1 MPSEWMPWS
10 GWRFTPERCNS
21 RVIARLP
28 AAHERFTLDRMSDHL
43 PSLAFADLL
52 AYTDYLA
59 ERWFTYFEHNPAAL
73 EIEIGGRAPK
83 LRDLVTHIFQ
93 VEDFFADLLLQE
105 GAGANARPA
114 QTAGGSL
121 EELRGMHQRAHKKL
135 AQYVESASE
144 EMLQR
149 TRTLGPVKVSERKT
163 LAQAVLHSVHHWAQ
177 VAMEVRQAGFPAE
190 KPQDIIA
197 SPVMI

>member
-1 MPSEWMPWS
+1 
-10 GWRFTPERCNS
+10 
-21 RVIARLP
+21 
-28 AAHERFTLDRMSDHL
+28 MSDHA

-59 ERWFTYFEHNPAAL
+59 QRWLNYFESNPAAL
-73 EIEIGGRAPK
+73 DVTVGGRTPT

-105 GAGANARPA
+105 GAGATGRPA
-114 QTAGGSL
+114 QMASGSL
-121 EELRGMHQRAHKKL
+121 EELRGMHQQANKKL
-135 AQYVESASE
+135 AQYIDSTNDEA
-144 EMLQR
+144 LQR
-149 TRTLGPVKVSERKT
+149 TRILGPVTVSDRKT

-177 VAMEVRQAGFPAE
+177 VAMEIRRAGFPAE

-197 SPVMI
+197 SPVMK

>member
-1 MPSEWMPWS
+1 
-10 GWRFTPERCNS
+10 
-21 RVIARLP
+21 
-28 AAHERFTLDRMSDHL
+28 MSDHV

-59 ERWFTYFEHNPAAL
+59 QRWLSYFELNPAAL
-73 EIEIGGRAPK
+73 EVEVGGRTPK

-93 VEDFFADLLLQE
+93 VEDFFSDLLLQE
-105 GAGANARPA
+105 GAGATARPA
-114 QTAGGSL
+114 QMASGSL

-135 AQYVESASE
+135 AQYIDSASDE
-144 EMLQR
+144 TLQR
-149 TRTLGPVKVSERKT
+149 MRTLGPVTVSDRKT
-163 LAQAVLHSVHHWAQ
+163 LAQALLHGVHHWAQ

-197 SPVMI
+197 SPVMK